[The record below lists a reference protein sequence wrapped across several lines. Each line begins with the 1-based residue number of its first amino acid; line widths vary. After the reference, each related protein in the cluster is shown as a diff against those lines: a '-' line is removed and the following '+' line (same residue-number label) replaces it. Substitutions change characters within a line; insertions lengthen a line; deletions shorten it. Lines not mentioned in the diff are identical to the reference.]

1 MPLVALAAL
10 AILILVWVGR
20 GGGQALKRREWR
32 IGAGAFSVAA
42 LAGAALLAVR
52 DAWIPAA
59 ALGVVA
65 VWLALA
71 ARRNAPAAARPEAAS
86 RRMSLAEAGS
96 ILGVGPD
103 ATPAEVRAAHKR
115 LIRRAHP
122 DTGGTSGLAAQLN
135 AARDRLLERD

>member
-10 AILILVWVGR
+10 AILILVWAGR

-71 ARRNAPAAARPEAAS
+71 ARRNAPARPEAAS
-86 RRMSLAEAGS
+86 RRMSLAEARS